1 MDAHILK
8 SMAIL
13 SLAEGT
19 KLGYVEQPLFDLVAR
34 KVIALQAR
42 GESGTFIVPFD
53 AVASVGT
60 DAITV
65 ASTAAT
71 QTPSTGGA
79 ADGLLDLDALRK
91 LKIVDQAGALLGAIS
106 RVEIDPASGA
116 ITQLAA
122 HKGGMLG
129 MGGATTPIDARAIVS
144 VGPELMTVNTEASV
158 LAASLSV
165 DPPRGG
171 SRSRASVPDSRPLPS
186 RRSPKRRISAH
197 GEGVP
202 HRSNDHE
209 VSYGGCCHGFGTHL
223 LRLSRV

>member
-1 MDAHILK
+1 MDAHTFK
-8 SMAIL
+8 SMAIV

-19 KLGYVEQPLFDLVAR
+19 KLGYVEQPLLDMTAR
-34 KVIALQAR
+34 KVAALQVK

-65 ASTAAT
+65 ASSQVT

-91 LKIVDQAGALLGAIS
+91 LKIVDHAGTLLGAIS
-106 RVEIDPASGA
+106 RVEIDPTSGA
-116 ITQLAA
+116 ITQLSA

-129 MGGATTPIDARAIVS
+129 MGGTTTPIDAQAIVS

-158 LAASLSV
+158 LAAA
-165 DPPRGG
+165 P
-171 SRSRASVPDSRPLPS
+171 
-186 RRSPKRRISAH
+186 
-197 GEGVP
+197 
-202 HRSNDHE
+202 
-209 VSYGGCCHGFGTHL
+209 
-223 LRLSRV
+223 